1 MRIRIAK
8 LITFVVL
15 LLNVIAIY
23 FIWKLLSSRTRVKTT
38 NTFKPIE
45 KDTSVA
51 ADTKDEG
58 NLLLTQKDVTVVI
71 RAFEEFENDI
81 PETVRSILSVFKDL
95 NVVIVCDKPLYPPLQ
110 LNTSLPYYR
119 NVKIINLLPIL
130 SSPLKDR
137 LPIFHIKGKYVLF
150 IPDSTRFISK
160 SFLSDLGDAYQR
172 QSQDI
177 LAIPF
182 KSEKS
187 ATCLKVKIESREW
200 TIRFNNVEYAD
211 SCDYVSGRHALF
223 MNNEILYKLSD
234 PFLLPF
240 PKAFYI
246 QAASNNLNVKLATD
260 VFLLSGQDL
269 YTSHHSKWKLQQL
282 DRERTKAMYT
292 GLQLKKVVK
301 ETGVTEWYGCR
312 RDTPRCFSTV
322 LDETPQ
328 YLYEG
333 KWTPPCCLA
342 GLRKVARHVFH
353 QLERSGVRYWLE
365 GGSLLGAMRSA
376 DILPWDYD
384 IDIGIYKDDITRCN
398 WLQRA
403 SSKPVSDEQGY
414 IWEKAIEGEFFRV
427 QYSSVNRL
435 HVDIF
440 PFYSRNGTMTKNTWF
455 KTHPQDREFPEHFL
469 KPLSSI
475 EFIGR
480 TVSSPNNI
488 HDFLELKFGEG
499 VIENPEY
506 PNPQKLSIKSQ
517 LNGN

>member
-23 FIWKLLSSRTRVKTT
+23 CIWKLLSSRSRIKST
-38 NTFKPIE
+38 NVYKSIE
-45 KDTSVA
+45 KETSVTL
-51 ADTKDEG
+51 DNKDEG
-58 NLLLTQKDVTVVI
+58 YLRLSQKDVTIVI

-81 PETVRSILSVFKDL
+81 PETVKSILIAFRDI
-95 NVVIVCDKPLYPPLQ
+95 NVIIVCDKPLYPPLQ
-110 LNTSLPYYR
+110 LNISSPFYR
-119 NVKIINLLPIL
+119 NVKIINLLPNL
-130 SSPLKDR
+130 STPLKDR

-150 IPDSTRFISK
+150 IPDSSRISSG
-160 SFLSDLGDAYQR
+160 SFLRDIGDSYQR

-187 ATCLKVKIESREW
+187 VTCLKVKLQSREW
-200 TIRFNNVEYAD
+200 TARFSNVKYAD
-211 SCDYVSGRHALF
+211 SCDFIRGRHALF
-223 MNNEILYKLSD
+223 MNSEILYKLSD

-240 PKAFYI
+240 PNAFYI

-260 VFLLSGQDL
+260 VFLLSGQEL
-269 YTSHHSKWKLQQL
+269 YTSHHSKWKLQQV

-292 GLQLKKVVK
+292 GLQIKKVVK

-312 RDTPRCFSTV
+312 RDTQRCFGTV

-342 GLRKVARHVFH
+342 GLRKVTRHVVS
-353 QLERSGVRYWLE
+353 QLEGAGVRYWLE
-365 GGSLLGAMRSA
+365 GGSLLGAMRAS

-384 IDIGIYKDDITRCN
+384 VDIGIYQDDIGRCS

-403 SSKPVSDEQGY
+403 TSKPVADQHGY
-414 IWEKAIEGEFFRV
+414 IWEKAIEGRPVPSINSPAKKSFKIVISSLLCFF
-427 QYSSVNRL
+427 
-435 HVDIF
+435 
-440 PFYSRNGTMTKNTWF
+440 
-455 KTHPQDREFPEHFL
+455 
-469 KPLSSI
+469 
-475 EFIGR
+475 
-480 TVSSPNNI
+480 
-488 HDFLELKFGEG
+488 
-499 VIENPEY
+499 
-506 PNPQKLSIKSQ
+506 
-517 LNGN
+517 